1 MKDSDR
7 EVSFYHLTSLPVH
20 KAAPK
25 LIEKIYYSKKKLLV
39 ICPNEEAVK
48 MLDDGLWAYSTK
60 HFIPHGTFKDDYKDI
75 QPVYITHKQENPGQA
90 DIIMTIAKVDLDLLD
105 FFPNPTSAGNL
116 RVGSLLDSSC
126 STSLPEAD
134 LEKSLIESHKILH
147 LFDGNDQTQLEFARS
162 KWKNYKQQNSKLIY
176 WQQKIDGS
184 WENKA

>member
-60 HFIPHGTFKDDYKDI
+60 HFIPHGTFQDDYKDI
-75 QPVYITHKQENPGQA
+75 QPVYITHKQDNPGQA
-90 DIIMTIAKVDLDLLD
+90 DIVMTIAKVDLGLLE
-105 FFPNPTSAGNL
+105 N
-116 RVGSLLDSSC
+116 
-126 STSLPEAD
+126 
-134 LEKSLIESHKILH
+134 HKILH

-184 WENKA
+184 WENKS